1 MKNLIFLAHSG
12 TTLYLVGVIWL
23 VQLLVYPAM
32 GHVGADGYAAYHN
45 LHTSRITPVVA
56 PAMII
61 ELLTAI
67 YFVFVPD
74 EAIDY
79 RYFWCGLVLVLIVWA
94 STFFVQV
101 PLHEKLARGFDSDV
115 QSRLVLTN
123 WIRTIAWTMRG
134 ALILWMIWLRTIKN

>member
-1 MKNLIFLAHSG
+1 MKNLIFLAHLG

-32 GHVGADGYAAYHN
+32 ANAGADGYAAYHN

-67 YFVFVPD
+67 YFVFAPD
-74 EAIDY
+74 ETIDH
-79 RYFWCGLVLVLIVWA
+79 RYFWCGLALVLIIWT

-101 PLHEKLARGFDSDV
+101 PLHEKLAQSFDGNI
-115 QSRLVLTN
+115 QSRLVSTN
-123 WIRTIAWTMRG
+123 WIRTFAWTLRG
-134 ALILWMIWLRTIKN
+134 ALVLWMIWVKIKN

>member
-1 MKNLIFLAHSG
+1 MKNLVFLAHTG

-23 VQLLVYPAM
+23 VQLLVYPSMAN
-32 GHVGADGYAAYHN
+32 VGADGYAAYHN

-67 YFVFVPD
+67 YFIFAPT
-74 EAIDY
+74 EKIDY
-79 RYFWCGLVLVLIVWA
+79 RYFWLGLILVLIIWV

-101 PLHEKLARGFDSDV
+101 PLHDKLIQGFDGDI
-115 QSRLVLTN
+115 QKRLVLTN
-123 WIRTIAWTMRG
+123 WIRTIAWSLRG
-134 ALILWMIWLRTIKN
+134 ALALWMVWLKIK